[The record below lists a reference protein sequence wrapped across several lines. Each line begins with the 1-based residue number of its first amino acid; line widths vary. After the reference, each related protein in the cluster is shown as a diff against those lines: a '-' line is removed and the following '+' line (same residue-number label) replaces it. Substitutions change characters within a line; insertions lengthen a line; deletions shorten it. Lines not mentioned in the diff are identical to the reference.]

1 MNSLFHLIKLI
12 CAETNIA
19 RNEQIPLSALVLVGS
34 DSPVNNIS
42 SMLGTNGQSGGFLLY
57 LLIMGGILLIIGVLI
72 YNWWE
77 EKRFNEQV
85 SKSFSEIDDD
95 ALLDQNKQAFLDK
108 FAATTGYLNDAPD
121 INQLPSDDKH
131 AFDDKQSID
140 EVYSELLET
149 IAKRTSA
156 SHALDENGRVT
167 IDHDSIPSADAV
179 LSANPT
185 ASTDDDA
192 SNSIYIPDV
201 VELDVEED
209 GNVTGGVNNGITDND
224 QSLRKKE
231 SIRNIINEAFKAK
244 YNPNYQKVVDVE
256 IEPVSDVSEVK
267 ERPDTDVSAS
277 DAEFK
282 ITDEAAGLEDVNIN
296 ENLRVDDVEIPEIA
310 LADDAINPLEELLGE
325 AQLNESIEPEI
336 HVADINP
343 SEMLDEIVQNE
354 VQSLDSAVQASDD
367 IVSLEADSDENTLD
381 VVEEEQDD
389 PLDIKFPEDVLDGEI
404 NAQNADELMA
414 TEVENEQD
422 SGEVETEESL
432 PDDSTDM
439 EILLTPK
446 EINPQMDLVGELVIA
461 NVSPALNIL
470 ETFGRL
476 ENDYDKPTFVFAQ
489 SSTNKWVMLN
499 NASEE
504 ALTYHF
510 DKNKPIKI
518 VAGMQLADR
527 SGPASK
533 NTIQRF
539 KNALEA
545 NSKEMG
551 YKAHWPDTQDP
562 VEKAS
567 SLDAF
572 CIDVD
577 KTMFFHILNDGT
589 PFTGIKLRGLAEAQ
603 GMELTNDG
611 CFKYYASAEAM
622 RMKKHDFMLFN
633 RDNHR
638 FTPEMLRTSVIKAV
652 TFQLDIPQ
660 IGADGQSLERM
671 IEIAQHL
678 KNNLNGTLVD
688 DNNRPLSDIQMVK
701 IREQIKSIHAT
712 MQLRGITPG
721 SNHAF
726 RLFS

>member
-1 MNSLFHLIKLI
+1 MKPLFYLIKRI
-12 CAETNIA
+12 FAQAEIVKKK
-19 RNEQIPLSALVLVGS
+19 QISLSAMVMVNADSSWSNMISMIGS
-34 DSPVNNIS
+34 D
-42 SMLGTNGQSGGFLLY
+42 GQSAGYLLY
-57 LLIMGGILLIIGVLI
+57 LLVMGGILLIIAVLI

-95 ALLDQNKQAFLDK
+95 ALLDENKQAFLDK
-108 FAATTGYLNDAPD
+108 FAATTGFLNDTPD
-121 INQLPSDDKH
+121 INQLPDDDKH

-156 SHALDENGRVT
+156 KDLLDENGHIT
-167 IDHDSIPSADAV
+167 IDHDTIDNTVPERSEYDVASADV
-179 LSANPT
+179 DESH
-185 ASTDDDA
+185 SV
-192 SNSIYIPDV
+192 YIPDV
-201 VELDVEED
+201 VELDVDDINSD
-209 GNVTGGVNNGITDND
+209 GNVAKHIDDND
-224 QSLRKKE
+224 PTLRKKE
-231 SIRNIINEAFKAK
+231 SIRNIINEAFRAK
-244 YNPNYQKVVDVE
+244 YNPNYQKVVDAE
-256 IEPVSDVSEVK
+256 IA
-267 ERPDTDVSAS
+267 PDDESHLGDDHSAR
-277 DAEFK
+277 
-282 ITDEAAGLEDVNIN
+282 DEA
-296 ENLRVDDVEIPEIA
+296 P
-310 LADDAINPLEELLGE
+310 DAN
-325 AQLNESIEPEI
+325 IEPEDSQVNTTI
-336 HVADINP
+336 RFDDIEVPNIDEINSDDALEDLLGDAELNQSIQPEISVAESAQVDTAEIPN
-343 SEMLDEIVQNE
+343 EIVQNE
-354 VQSLDSAVQASDD
+354 AAQN
-367 IVSLEADSDENTLD
+367 EANEDGYDEAFNRQ
-381 VVEEEQDD
+381 EELSVNLSQVGEDGND
-389 PLDIKFPEDVLDGEI
+389 ELLDIKFPEEALESSI
-404 NAQNADELMA
+404 NAFDSEPPSETPVNDASQEIAETNSEIAGQADSQGVEVLSMPAEL
-414 TEVENEQD
+414 
-422 SGEVETEESL
+422 
-432 PDDSTDM
+432 
-439 EILLTPK
+439 
-446 EINPQMDLVGELVIA
+446 NPQMDIVGELVIA
-461 NVSPALNIL
+461 NVSPASNIL

-489 SSTNKWVMLN
+489 SSNNKWVMLN
-499 NASEE
+499 NASDE

-545 NSKEMG
+545 NAKEMG
-551 YKAHWPDTQDP
+551 YKAQWPDAQDP

-589 PFTGIKLRGLAEAQ
+589 PFTGIKLRGLVEAQ

-611 CFKYYASAEAM
+611 SFKYFASAEAM
-622 RMKKHDFMLFN
+622 QMKKPDFMLFN

-638 FTPEMLRTSVIKAV
+638 FTHEMLRTSVIKAV

-660 IGADGQSLERM
+660 IGADGKSLERM

-678 KNNLNGTLVD
+678 KNNLNATLVD
-688 DNNRPLSDIQMVK
+688 DNNRPLTDIQMVK

-712 MQLRGITPG
+712 MQLRGIKPG